1 MAIITIA
8 RELAALGEDVAR
20 ELSRINGYKLIDRE
34 YLDKRLTDFG
44 LSPEKRQKYDEK
56 KPGFWASLSQERD
69 DYLHFLK
76 TALFEETAGGD
87 CIVVGRGANSIFASV
102 PSLVAVKVVAPLSV
116 RTERVMKSYTCDER
130 HALQI
135 VEESDHNRIG
145 YNKYFFSSDWSDPR
159 TYDLT
164 INTAKI
170 DVKLA
175 AKIIDNYRISY
186 VTEELAA
193 AGKRRISELLLGQ
206 RIVTEIVYAKKIPV
220 HFLEAAA
227 TEGGRVVLHG
237 VANSQA
243 AIDSAL
249 AAARA
254 LPGVIEVESAIQ
266 VVQEFT
272 VMP

>member
-8 RELAALGEDVAR
+8 RELAALGEEVAR
-20 ELSRINGYKLIDRE
+20 ELTRITNYKLIDKE
-34 YLDKRLTDFG
+34 YLEKRLSDYG
-44 LSPEKRQKYDEK
+44 LDAEKREKYDEK

-76 TALFEETAGGD
+76 AALFEEAIGGD
-87 CIVVGRGANSIFASV
+87 CIVVGRGASAIFKSV
-102 PSLVAVKVVAPLSV
+102 PSLLSV
-116 RTERVMKSYTCDER
+116 KLVSPLALRIERVMKSYGCDER

-145 YNKYFFSSDWSDPR
+145 FHKYFFSVDWADPR
-159 TYDLT
+159 SYDLT
-164 INTAKI
+164 LNSSKAEPAQAARLIDDFRKITVDQAK
-170 DVKLA
+170 
-175 AKIIDNYRISY
+175 
-186 VTEELAA
+186 EE
-193 AGKRRISELLLGQ
+193 AGKRRLAELLLGQ
-206 RIVTEIVYAKKIPV
+206 RVVTEIVYAKKVPV

-227 TEGGRVVLHG
+227 DGGRVVLHG
-237 VANSQA
+237 VSNTQA

-249 AAARA
+249 AAARSV
-254 LPGVIEVESAIQ
+254 PGVNDAESAIQ

>member
-8 RELAALGEDVAR
+8 RELASLGEEVAR
-20 ELSRINGYKLIDRE
+20 ELSRVTGYKLIDRE
-34 YLDKRLTDFG
+34 YLEKRLSDYG
-44 LSPEKRQKYDEK
+44 LDAAKREKYDEK

-76 TALFEETAGGD
+76 TALFEETTGGD
-87 CIVVGRGANSIFASV
+87 CIVVGRGGNAVFKTV
-102 PSLVAVKVVAPLSV
+102 PSLVAVKLVSPLALRV
-116 RTERVMKSYTCDER
+116 ERVMKSYACDER

-145 YNKYFFSSDWSDPR
+145 FHKYFFSVDWADPR
-159 TYDLT
+159 SYDLT
-164 INTAKI
+164 INSSKAEPAQIASMI
-170 DVKLA
+170 DDFRKVLVDRQRDEAGGRRLA
-175 AKIIDNYRISY
+175 
-186 VTEELAA
+186 
-193 AGKRRISELLLGQ
+193 ELLLGQ
-206 RIVTEIVYAKKIPV
+206 RVVTEIVYARKVPV

-227 TEGGRVVLHG
+227 DGERVVLHG
-237 VANSQA
+237 VANTQA

-254 LPGVIEVESAIQ
+254 VPGVAEVESAIQ

>member
-8 RELAALGEDVAR
+8 RELAALGEEVAR
-20 ELSRINGYKLIDRE
+20 ELSRITGYKLIDKE
-34 YLDKRLTDFG
+34 YLEKRLTDYG
-44 LSPEKRQKYDEK
+44 LDAGKREKYDEK

-76 TALFEETAGGD
+76 ASLFEETSSGD
-87 CIVVGRGANSIFASV
+87 CIVIGRGGNAVFKSV
-102 PSLVAVKVVAPLSV
+102 PSLVAVKLVSPLAL
-116 RTERVMKSYTCDER
+116 RIERVMRAYACDER

-145 YNKYFFSSDWSDPR
+145 FHKYFFSTDWADPR
-159 TYDLT
+159 SYDLT
-164 INTAKI
+164 INSIKADSVQIAKMI
-170 DVKLA
+170 DDFRKTVVDG
-175 AKIIDNYRISY
+175 AK
-186 VTEELAA
+186 EE
-193 AGKRRISELLLGQ
+193 AGKRRLSELLLGQ
-206 RIVTEIVYAKKIPV
+206 RVVTEIVYAKKVPV

-227 TEGGRVVLHG
+227 DGGRVILHG
-237 VANSQA
+237 VANTQA

-249 AAARA
+249 AAARSV
-254 LPGVIEVESAIQ
+254 PGVAEAESAIQ

>member
-8 RELAALGEDVAR
+8 RELAALGEEVAR
-20 ELSRINGYKLIDRE
+20 ELSRITGYKLIDRE

-76 TALFEETAGGD
+76 TALYEETAGGD
-87 CIVVGRGANSIFASV
+87 SIVVGRGGNSIFASV
-102 PSLVAVKVVAPLSV
+102 PSLVSVKVVAPLSA
-116 RTERVMKSYTCDER
+116 RTERVMKFYNCDER

-145 YNKYFFSSDWSDPR
+145 FNKYFYSSDWNDPR
-159 TYDLT
+159 AYDLT
-164 INTAKI
+164 VNTGKLDA
-170 DVKLA
+170 KLA
-175 AKIIDNYRISY
+175 AKLIEDFRSSF
-186 VTEELAA
+186 VDEAKA
-193 AGKRRISELLLGQ
+193 DAGRRRLGELLLGQ
-206 RIVTEIVYAKKIPV
+206 RVVTEIVYAKKIPV

-227 TEGGRVVLHG
+227 SEGGRVVLHG
-237 VANSQA
+237 VANTQA

-249 AAARA
+249 AAARSI
-254 LPGVIEVESAIQ
+254 PGVAEAESAIQ

>member
-8 RELAALGEDVAR
+8 RELAALGEEVAR
-20 ELSRINGYKLIDRE
+20 ELSRVTNYKLIDRE
-34 YLDKRLTDFG
+34 YLEKRLTEYG
-44 LSPEKRQKYDEK
+44 LDADKREKYDEK

-76 TALFEETAGGD
+76 AALFEETSGGE
-87 CIVVGRGANSIFASV
+87 CIVVGRGGAAIFKSV
-102 PSLVAVKVVAPLSV
+102 PSLISVKLVAPLAL
-116 RTERVMKSYTCDER
+116 RIERVMKSYGCDER

-145 YNKYFFSSDWSDPR
+145 FHKYFFSVDWLDPR
-159 TYDLT
+159 SYDLT
-164 INTAKI
+164 LNSSKMEGAQ
-170 DVKLA
+170 A
-175 AKIIDNYRISY
+175 AKIIDDFRKVVVDKSR
-186 VTEELAA
+186 EE
-193 AGKRRISELLLGQ
+193 AGKRRLAELLLGQ
-206 RIVTEIVYAKKIPV
+206 RVVTEIVYAKKVPV

-227 TEGGRVVLHG
+227 DGSRVVLHG
-237 VANSQA
+237 VANTQA

-249 AAARA
+249 AAARSV
-254 LPGVIEVESAIQ
+254 PGVGEAESAIQ

>member
-8 RELAALGEDVAR
+8 RELAALGEEVAR
-20 ELSRINGYKLIDRE
+20 ELSRLTGYKLIDRE
-34 YLDKRLTDFG
+34 YLEKRLTDYG
-44 LSPEKRQKYDEK
+44 LGAEKREKYDEK

-76 TALFEETAGGD
+76 AALFEEAIGGD
-87 CIVVGRGANSIFASV
+87 CIVIGRGGAAVFKSV
-102 PSLVAVKVVAPLSV
+102 PSLVAVKFVSPLAL
-116 RTERVMKSYTCDER
+116 RIERVMKSYSCDEK

-145 YNKYFFSSDWSDPR
+145 FHKYFFSIDWADPCS
-159 TYDLT
+159 YDLT
-164 INTAKI
+164 INSTKANTAQTAKLI
-170 DVKLA
+170 DAYRNSVIDP
-175 AKIIDNYRISY
+175 AK
-186 VTEELAA
+186 EET
-193 AGKRRISELLLGQ
+193 GKRRLAELLLGQ
-206 RIVTEIVYAKKIPV
+206 RVVTEIVYAKKVPV

-227 TEGGRVVLHG
+227 DGGRVILHG
-237 VANSQA
+237 VANTQA
-243 AIDSAL
+243 AIDAAL

-254 LPGVIEVESAIQ
+254 LPGVTEAESAIQ

>member
-1 MAIITIA
+1 MAIVTIA
-8 RELAALGEDVAR
+8 RELAALGEEVAR
-20 ELSRINGYKLIDRE
+20 ELSRTTGYKLVDRE
-34 YLDKRLTDFG
+34 YLDKRLTEHG
-44 LSPEKRQKYDEK
+44 LSAEKRQKYDEK

-76 TALFEETAGGD
+76 TALFEEAVEGN
-87 CIVVGRGANSIFASV
+87 CIVVGRGGNSIFKSV
-102 PSLVAVKVVAPLSV
+102 PSLVAVKMVAPLGI
-116 RTERVMKSYTCDER
+116 RTERVMKFYNCDER

-145 YNKYFFSSDWSDPR
+145 FNKYFFSSDWSDPR
-159 TYDLT
+159 AYDLT
-164 INTAKI
+164 INS
-170 DVKLA
+170 VKTDAQQAARVVEDYRRGTVDA
-175 AKIIDNYRISY
+175 AK
-186 VTEELAA
+186 EE
-193 AGKRRISELLLGQ
+193 AGKRKLAELLLGQ
-206 RIVTEIVYAKKIPV
+206 RVVTEIVYAKKIPV

-227 TEGGRVVLHG
+227 DGGRVVLHG
-237 VANSQA
+237 VANTQA

-254 LPGVIEVESAIQ
+254 LPGVAEAESAIQ

>member
-8 RELAALGEDVAR
+8 RELAALGEEVAR
-20 ELSRINGYKLIDRE
+20 ELSRITNYKLIDKE
-34 YLDKRLTDFG
+34 YLEKRLADYG
-44 LSPEKRQKYDEK
+44 LGEDKRQKYDEK

-76 TALFEETAGGD
+76 AALYEETTSGD
-87 CIVVGRGANSIFASV
+87 CIVVGRGGASVFKTV
-102 PSLVAVKVVAPLSV
+102 PSLVAVKLVSPLALRV
-116 RTERVMKSYTCDER
+116 ERVMKSYGCDER

-145 YNKYFFSSDWSDPR
+145 FHKYFFSMDWTDSR
-159 TYDLT
+159 SYD
-164 INTAKI
+164 IVFN
-170 DVKLA
+170 A
-175 AKIIDNYRISY
+175 AKGDPAQIAKLIDDYRK
-186 VTEELAA
+186 VLADKAKEE
-193 AGKRRISELLLGQ
+193 AGKRRLAELLLGQ
-206 RIVTEIVYAKKIPV
+206 RVVTEIVYARKVPV

-227 TEGGRVVLHG
+227 DGGRVVLHG
-237 VANSQA
+237 VANTQA
-243 AIDSAL
+243 AIDAAL

-254 LPGVIEVESAIQ
+254 LPGVSEAESAIQ

>member
-8 RELAALGEDVAR
+8 RELAALGEEVAR
-20 ELSRINGYKLIDRE
+20 ELSRITGYKLIDRE
-34 YLDKRLTDFG
+34 YLEKRLTDYG
-44 LSPEKRQKYDEK
+44 LSAAKREKYDEK

-76 TALFEETAGGD
+76 AALFEESSGGD
-87 CIVVGRGANSIFASV
+87 CLVVGRGGNAVFKSV
-102 PSLVAVKVVAPLSV
+102 PSLVAVKLVAPLAL
-116 RTERVMKSYTCDER
+116 RIERVMKAYSCDER

-145 YNKYFFSSDWSDPR
+145 FHKYFFSIDWVDPR
-159 TYDLT
+159 SYDLT
-164 INTAKI
+164 INSTKADSVQTAKMI
-170 DVKLA
+170 DDFRKTVVDG
-175 AKIIDNYRISY
+175 AK
-186 VTEELAA
+186 EE
-193 AGKRRISELLLGQ
+193 AGKRRLAELLLGQ
-206 RIVTEIVYAKKIPV
+206 RVVTEIVYAKKVPV

-227 TEGGRVVLHG
+227 DGGRVILHG
-237 VANSQA
+237 VANTQS

-249 AAARA
+249 AAARSV
-254 LPGVIEVESAIQ
+254 PGVAEAESAIQ

>member
-8 RELAALGEDVAR
+8 RELAALGEEVAR
-20 ELSRINGYKLIDRE
+20 ELSRITKYKLIDRE
-34 YLDKRLTDFG
+34 YLEKRLTDYG
-44 LSPEKRQKYDEK
+44 ISAGKREKYDEK

-76 TALFEETAGGD
+76 AALYEEAMGGD
-87 CIVVGRGANSIFASV
+87 CIVVGRGGNAVFKSV
-102 PSLVAVKVVAPLSV
+102 PSLVSAKLVSPLAL
-116 RTERVMKSYTCDER
+116 RIERVMKSYACDER

-145 YNKYFFSSDWSDPR
+145 FHKYFFSVDWVDPR
-159 TYDLT
+159 AFDLT
-164 INTAKI
+164 INSAKLEPAQI
-170 DVKLA
+170 
-175 AKIIDNYRISY
+175 AKIIDDFRKTFVDSAK
-186 VTEELAA
+186 EE
-193 AGKRRISELLLGQ
+193 AGKRRLAELLLGQ
-206 RIVTEIVYAKKIPV
+206 RVVTEIVYAKKVPV

-227 TEGGRVVLHG
+227 DGGRVVLHG
-237 VANSQA
+237 VANTQA
-243 AIDSAL
+243 AIDAAL

-254 LPGVIEVESAIQ
+254 LPGVSEAESAIQ

>member
-8 RELAALGEDVAR
+8 RELAALGEEVAR
-20 ELSRINGYKLIDRE
+20 ELSRVTNYRLIDRE
-34 YLDKRLTDFG
+34 YLEKRLTDYG
-44 LSPEKRQKYDEK
+44 LDAEKREKYDEK

-76 TALFEETAGGD
+76 AALYEEAIGGD
-87 CIVVGRGANSIFASV
+87 CIVVGRGGATVFKSV
-102 PSLVAVKVVAPLSV
+102 PNLISVKLVSPLSL
-116 RTERVMKSYTCDER
+116 RIERVMKSFGCDER

-145 YNKYFFSSDWSDPR
+145 FHKYFFSVDWVDPR
-159 TYDLT
+159 SYDLT
-164 INTAKI
+164 INSTKVDPAQIAKMI
-170 DVKLA
+170 DDFRKIVVDKAKEDEGRRRLA
-175 AKIIDNYRISY
+175 
-186 VTEELAA
+186 
-193 AGKRRISELLLGQ
+193 ELLLGQ
-206 RIVTEIVYAKKIPV
+206 RVVTEIVYAKKVPV

-227 TEGGRVVLHG
+227 DGGRVVLHG
-237 VANSQA
+237 VANTQA

-254 LPGVIEVESAIQ
+254 VPGVMEAESAIQ

>member
-8 RELAALGEDVAR
+8 RELAALGEEVAR
-20 ELSRINGYKLIDRE
+20 ELSRITKYKLIDRE
-34 YLDKRLTDFG
+34 YLEKRLTDYG
-44 LSPEKRQKYDEK
+44 ISAVKRDKYDEK

-76 TALFEETAGGD
+76 AALFEETIGGD
-87 CIVVGRGANSIFASV
+87 CIVVGRGGNAIFKSV
-102 PSLVAVKVVAPLSV
+102 PSLVAIKLVSPLAL
-116 RTERVMKSYTCDER
+116 RIERVMKSYACDER

-145 YNKYFFSSDWSDPR
+145 FHKYFFSVDWADSR
-159 TYDLT
+159 SYDLT
-164 INTAKI
+164 CNSNKADPAQIAKVVDDFRKSI
-170 DVKLA
+170 MDA
-175 AKIIDNYRISY
+175 AK
-186 VTEELAA
+186 EA
-193 AGKRRISELLLGQ
+193 AGKRRLAELLLGQ
-206 RIVTEIVYAKKIPV
+206 RVVTEIVYAKKVPV

-227 TEGGRVVLHG
+227 DGGRVMLHG
-237 VANSQA
+237 VANTQA
-243 AIDSAL
+243 AIDAAL

-254 LPGVIEVESAIQ
+254 LPGVTDAESAIQ

>member
-8 RELAALGEDVAR
+8 RELAALGEEVAR
-20 ELSRINGYKLIDRE
+20 ELSRVTGYKLIDRE
-34 YLDKRLTDFG
+34 FLEKRLTDYG
-44 LSPEKRQKYDEK
+44 LGADKREKYDEK

-76 TALFEETAGGD
+76 AALFEETIVGD
-87 CIVVGRGANSIFASV
+87 CIVVGRGGAAIFKTV
-102 PSLVAVKVVAPLSV
+102 PSLVAVKLVAPLAA
-116 RTERVMKSYTCDER
+116 RIERVMRTYTCDER

-145 YNKYFFSSDWSDPR
+145 FHKYFFSMEWSDSR
-159 TYDLT
+159 SYDLT
-164 INTAKI
+164 INSTKI
-170 DVKLA
+170 DSAQA
-175 AKIIDNYRISY
+175 ARVIDDFRKAIVDPAKES
-186 VTEELAA
+186 
-193 AGKRRISELLLGQ
+193 AGKRRLGELLLGQ
-206 RIVTEIVYAKKIPV
+206 RVVTEIVYAKKVPV
-220 HFLEAAA
+220 HFLEAAVD
-227 TEGGRVVLHG
+227 GGRVVLHG
-237 VANSQA
+237 VANTQA

-254 LPGVIEVESAIQ
+254 LPGVTEAESAIQ